1 MAVGSYYNQAN
12 TKLILEIASGD
23 TSDDTLLDALG
34 ALANQHIDNIFKIH
48 DEKIP
53 LQGANVLNDIKMAAN
68 YYTASLYKSK
78 RGDLESAD
86 WFMKQYQGIILGMTE
101 RTAIE
106 GQPYIAERF
115 NSRFITGQEDVFAL
129 W

>member
-1 MAVGSYYNQAN
+1 MAVGSYYNKAN
-12 TKLILEIASGD
+12 TKLILEIASAD

-34 ALANQHIDNIFKIH
+34 ALADQHIDNIFKIH

-101 RTAIE
+101 RTSIE
-106 GQPYIAERF
+106 GQPYIVERF
-115 NSRFITGQEDVFAL
+115 NSRFITGQEDIFAL

>member
-1 MAVGSYYNQAN
+1 MVGSYFELAN
-12 TKLILEIASGD
+12 TKLILEIASAD
-23 TSDDTLLDALG
+23 TSDDTLINALG
-34 ALANQHIDNIFKIH
+34 ALANQHIDNVFKIH

-86 WFMKQYQGIILGMTE
+86 WFMKQYDSIIFGMTD
-101 RTAIE
+101 RVAIE
-106 GQPYIAERF
+106 GAPYIVERF
-115 NSRFITGQEDVFAL
+115 NSRFITGQEDIFAL